1 MNDYFCFIKANL
13 YEATYEADLYMAV
26 LILCPNLK
34 FCSILQNV
42 RGKNKP
48 ISSLLM
54 QSTTQ
59 SIYSDAH

>member
-1 MNDYFCFIKANL
+1 
-13 YEATYEADLYMAV
+13 MAV

-34 FCSILQNV
+34 FCSIFQNV